1 MTTTLLFDV
10 DQTLLYTGG
19 AGSLAMAR
27 AFHQLY
33 GVEDG
38 FKNVEYSGRT
48 DWAILKQGLE
58 HHGLMED
65 VATNG
70 GMANEI
76 ARFVDVYR
84 QLLPAALDEREGHLK
99 PGIVE
104 LLEALRDRVVAGD
117 AVALG
122 LATGN
127 FRVACMTKLEYF
139 GLQDYLSEGGFG
151 DDAEDRGEMVGV
163 AIQRVAS
170 RRAGAETPDP
180 TSVWVIGDTPL
191 DIAAAQANRARS
203 LAVATG
209 SSSVDELLE
218 AGADVALSDLSATEE
233 VLHAL
238 LG

>member
-1 MTTTLLFDV
+1 MTTTVLFDV

-48 DWAILKQGLE
+48 DWSILKQGLE
-58 HHGLMED
+58 HHGLLGGI
-65 VATNG
+65 NG
-70 GMANEI
+70 GFADEI
-76 ARFVDVYR
+76 ARFVDVYKR
-84 QLLPAALDEREGHLK
+84 LLPAALDEREGHLK

-104 LLEALRDRVVAGD
+104 LLQALVARDDVA
-117 AVALG
+117 VG

-127 FRVACMTKLEYF
+127 FRVACMTKLRYF
-139 GLQDYLSEGGFG
+139 GIQDYLTEGGFG
-151 DDAEDRGEMVGV
+151 DDAEDRGDMVAV
-163 AIQRVAS
+163 AIGRVS
-170 RRAGAETPDP
+170 TRRVSGAPGP
-180 TSVWVIGDTPL
+180 NSVWIIGDTPL
-191 DIAAAQANRARS
+191 DIDAARANGARS

-209 SSSVDELLE
+209 SSSVDELRA
-218 AGADVALSDLSATEE
+218 AGADLALSDLSATEE

-238 LG
+238 LD

>member
-1 MTTTLLFDV
+1 VTTTLLFDV

-38 FKNVEYSGRT
+38 FRNVEYSGRT

-58 HHGLMED
+58 HHGLIEGI
-65 VATNG
+65 NG
-70 GMANEI
+70 GFPDEI
-76 ARFVDVYR
+76 ARFIDVYR

-104 LLEALRDRVVAGD
+104 LLEALTARVVAGD

-127 FRVACMTKLEYF
+127 FRVACMTKLRYF
-139 GLQDYLSEGGFG
+139 GIDGYLSEGGFG

-163 AIQRVAS
+163 AIQRVG
-170 RRAGAETPDP
+170 GAPDP
-180 TSVWVIGDTPL
+180 NRVWVIGDTPL